1 MQERAVDLTEQLQLQ
16 EALEALSIDAVFS
29 AEHLEQRYQI
39 SLERAEK
46 HGFCI
51 TRRELNPSLDESRPT
66 IAFVTPYT
74 DVVNYDTKSL
84 CVLAGMAE
92 LRYQLGLPTY
102 CWNNRLSTRFGENI
116 SPKAEWHI
124 GSEDVVIDYDTGK
137 GSENYVWDAENYRDE
152 GYLRQIWGAPTR
164 ARRDELEAAI
174 QTVDP
179 TAQVIYAPYIPEPE
193 EIEEEEFRRREAARK
208 DRGVTIS
215 LLPDFP

>member
-1 MQERAVDLTEQLQLQ
+1 MQEQTIDLAEQLQLQ
-16 EALEALSIDAVFS
+16 EALEALSIDAVVS
-29 AEHLEQRYQI
+29 AEHLEHRYQT

-46 HGFCI
+46 HGFRI
-51 TRRELNPSLDESRPT
+51 IRRELNPSLGGSRPT

-74 DVVNYDTKSL
+74 DVVNHDTRSL
-84 CVLAGMAE
+84 CLLAGMAE

-102 CWNNRLSTRFGENI
+102 CWNNRFSTRLGEHI

-137 GSENYVWDAENYRDE
+137 CSESYVRTAENYRDD
-152 GYLRQIWGAPTR
+152 GYLRQIWGAPTQE
-164 ARRDELEAAI
+164 RRDELEAAI
-174 QTVDP
+174 QSVDP

-215 LLPDFP
+215 LSPDFP